1 MLIIKKFEEHKIKI
15 EQMYS
20 HLKDEAII
28 EDLARIDIINGER
41 EVHILDFQNRD
52 EIMKVSDEIGKIH
65 NDYQK
70 INTMFDLVLGDT
82 SDILKYKSN
91 IEKNNKTS
99 NENTL
104 NTLIIHLLSSGRL
117 FIDTLEILMKSKYD
131 KKSIEYSNFKNVLSN
146 KYDEKFVYRFF
157 YYLRN
162 FTQHVGFPVTTI
174 SSEIIMNPETNQEN
188 TKITAYL
195 NIDYLLSSNYDWKKI
210 VRDDLLNF
218 QNKQEDLEMFEL
230 IKEYYQIMAE
240 VMYEIKKQF
249 LDLNHKYLLSLIK
262 KWNLLGLKSNKY
274 AISKILKYDLIHNP
288 SNITLS
294 PINSRYDIEMIY
306 IDLSKIGLVNI
317 TN

>member
-1 MLIIKKFEEHKIKI
+1 MLIIENFEEHKIKI

-146 KYDEKFVYRFF
+146 KYDEKFVY
-157 YYLRN
+157 
-162 FTQHVGFPVTTI
+162 I
-174 SSEIIMNPETNQEN
+174 
-188 TKITAYL
+188 
-195 NIDYLLSSNYDWKKI
+195 
-210 VRDDLLNF
+210 
-218 QNKQEDLEMFEL
+218 
-230 IKEYYQIMAE
+230 
-240 VMYEIKKQF
+240 
-249 LDLNHKYLLSLIK
+249 
-262 KWNLLGLKSNKY
+262 
-274 AISKILKYDLIHNP
+274 
-288 SNITLS
+288 
-294 PINSRYDIEMIY
+294 
-306 IDLSKIGLVNI
+306 
-317 TN
+317 

>member
-1 MLIIKKFEEHKIKI
+1 MLINENFEEHKIKI

-20 HLKDEAII
+20 PLKDEAII

-52 EIMKVSDEIGKIH
+52 EIMKVSDEIGKIR

-157 YYLRN
+157 YYL
-162 FTQHVGFPVTTI
+162 
-174 SSEIIMNPETNQEN
+174 
-188 TKITAYL
+188 
-195 NIDYLLSSNYDWKKI
+195 
-210 VRDDLLNF
+210 
-218 QNKQEDLEMFEL
+218 EL
-230 IKEYYQIMAE
+230 
-240 VMYEIKKQF
+240 
-249 LDLNHKYLLSLIK
+249 
-262 KWNLLGLKSNKY
+262 
-274 AISKILKYDLIHNP
+274 
-288 SNITLS
+288 
-294 PINSRYDIEMIY
+294 
-306 IDLSKIGLVNI
+306 
-317 TN
+317 